1 MPLHLITSE
10 KAKQT
15 ELSTTLLKSVR
26 EGRMEVKLLPAILE
40 RKTGG
45 YRDSQITRA
54 ETHEQ
59 ELLWQRVPR

>member
-45 YRDSQITRA
+45 YRTQNHHRNQY
-54 ETHEQ
+54 Q
-59 ELLWQRVPR
+59 ERKT